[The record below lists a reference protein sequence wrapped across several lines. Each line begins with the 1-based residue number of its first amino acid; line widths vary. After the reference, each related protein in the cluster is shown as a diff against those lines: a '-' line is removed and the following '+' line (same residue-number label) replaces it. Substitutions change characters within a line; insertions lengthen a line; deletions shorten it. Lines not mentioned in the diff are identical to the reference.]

1 RNAHNLDAG
10 VSTAGLRVLDLTL
23 PEKPDP
29 DTALPRFAESLA
41 ERVAAIPG
49 VMAAAIASPLPVGGR
64 LIGLTVA
71 PRDRAE
77 PNPPQSSLSSLGP
90 GALSLLGV
98 RLHRGREFTA
108 RDRAGAPS
116 VVVVNRSLA
125 RLLWPDRDPIGQHI
139 GLGPGD
145 TESREVVGLAGDVR
159 SALDAP
165 AGPQIYAPYAQV
177 PWPFLTLVVRSGLAQ
192 AALESSL
199 KREVLAIDPD
209 LPVGAPRTLDDV
221 LAGTVA
227 RRRFAALVLTTFAGA
242 ALLLALGGISGTLAY
257 VVAQRTRELGIRA
270 ALGATRSNVLALV
283 LGQGL
288 RLAAAGVAFG
298 TVLAAAFSRVL
309 ASQLF
314 GIGATDPVT
323 YAGIGV
329 VLLAM
334 AAAASLVP
342 AWNATRVDPM
352 QTLRAE

>member
-1 RNAHNLDAG
+1 
-10 VSTAGLRVLDLTL
+10 
-23 PEKPDP
+23 
-29 DTALPRFAESLA
+29 ESVV

-98 RLHRGREFTA
+98 RLLRGREFTT
-108 RDRAGAPS
+108 RDRAGAPP

-125 RLLWPDRDPIGQHI
+125 RLLWPDRDPMGQRI

-242 ALLLALGGISGTLAY
+242 ALLLALG
-257 VVAQRTRELGIRA
+257 
-270 ALGATRSNVLALV
+270 ATRSNVLTLV

-352 QTLRAE
+352 QALRAE